1 MGIDQTAA
9 MALIADGLKSGD
21 ITGALAGA
29 FEQLLDRARRSEPFR
44 NGELPYRCWVLV
56 DAPSGLELP
65 NSPHMGMREHVEQ
78 VRATYRPDSVRATIA
93 AAQRERPCVLLVCGC
108 CKLPYGATEQSGEHT
123 SEAGPD
129 PAGAVHFESFD
140 AAAAAGVRADWG
152 AVVSH
157 KPLCPDCVGYACP
170 CGAARDYVDMLSRNR
185 KMLKNDLWPKV
196 DELRATAWK
205 IRQLIDAVGQ
215 NLSDTDVSC
224 AGVHADAEHEL
235 DQIERAGRAL
245 GRIVVDLD
253 DAIARE
259 IEENTS
265 IPQRRLRDA
274 GSEEPPF

>member
-9 MALIADGLKSGD
+9 IELIADGLKSGD
-21 ITGALAGA
+21 ITGALADA
-29 FEQLLDRARRSEPFR
+29 FERLLVEGRRNSPKT
-44 NGELPYRCWVLV
+44 GELPYRCWVLV
-56 DAPSGLELP
+56 DVARGCEVP
-65 NSPHMGMREHVEQ
+65 NSPHMEFREPVER
-78 VRATYRPDSVRATIA
+78 VRARIRPESAQAGIA
-93 AAQRERPCVLLVCGC
+93 VVQREQPCALLVCGC
-108 CKLPYGATEQSGEHT
+108 CKLPYGVTGQRGEH
-123 SEAGPD
+123 GPD
-129 PAGAVHFESFD
+129 PDAVHFESFD

-170 CGAARDYVDMLSRNR
+170 CGTARDYVDMLSRNR

-235 DQIERAGRAL
+235 DRIERAGRAL
-245 GRIVVDLD
+245 GRIVVDVD
-253 DAIARE
+253 DAVARE
-259 IEENTS
+259 IEEHTS
-265 IPQRRLRDA
+265 IPQRRLRDS
-274 GSEEPPF
+274 GSDETPF